1 MPQPIREAL
10 QDDDGMT
17 TAEYAIGTLAAA
29 ALATA
34 LYMLLSSDVVSQL
47 LRDLVQ
53 KAFAVAG

>member
-1 MPQPIREAL
+1 
-10 QDDDGMT
+10 MT

-34 LYMLLSSDVVSQL
+34 LYVLLSSDVITQL

-53 KAFAVAG
+53 KAFAVGG

>member
-1 MPQPIREAL
+1 VPQPIREAL
-10 QDDDGMT
+10 QGDDGMT